1 MKRILAIISG
11 NVIGVFFR
19 RNTKIKADS
28 LNLKG
33 YIKNLPN
40 GNVEALFEGEDSSI
54 KKIIEYLKNP
64 GFTKVISLKIKEEKY
79 QGNYDNFE
87 IEYI

>member
-1 MKRILAIISG
+1 MKHILVEISG
-11 NVIGVFFR
+11 NVQGVFFR

-33 YIKNLPN
+33 YVKNLSN
-40 GNVEALFEGEDSSI
+40 GNVEALFEGEDDSI

-64 GFTKVISLKIKEEKY
+64 SFTKVNSLKIKEKTN
-79 QGNYDNFE
+79 QKSYDNFE